1 MIDFIKVSKIYGTDV
16 MDLIKENIDEVK
28 DNLNYLKNKGIIN
41 FEDIFERFAVAFI
54 VDNQSFIN
62 KIDALINNLGPN
74 YIELLEEDSSLFEVM
89 L

>member
-62 KIDALINNLGPN
+62 KTDALINNLGPN